1 MCLIITFLCV
11 FRILRSNISIILKMM
26 VNLFQFFS
34 LFQNPVTYTSFD
46 CLSVP
51 IPASVFGTISLEY
64 LLEKFTQMELV
75 HDVECAECSKR
86 LSAEIS
92 SPSMNSIE
100 ISSPNG
106 VIEHSELSSACSTE
120 TLPNGISSPKCHRIF
135 RKQMTIGKV
144 CITLKKKRN

>member
-1 MCLIITFLCV
+1 M
-11 FRILRSNISIILKMM
+11 
-26 VNLFQFFS
+26 
-34 LFQNPVTYTSFD
+34 TYTSFD

-51 IPASVFGTISLEY
+51 IPASVFGTISLEF

-92 SPSMNSIE
+92 SPSPNGIG
-100 ISSPNG
+100 ISSPSPNG
-106 VIEHSELSSACSTE
+106 IIEHSELSSACSTE

-144 CITLKKKRN
+144 CITL

>member
-1 MCLIITFLCV
+1 MESILINNIGKCNIFLLTITYEGERV
-11 FRILRSNISIILKMM
+11 HVISSSDNQL
-26 VNLFQFFS
+26 LFFPV
-34 LFQNPVTYTSFD
+34 LIFQNPVTYTSFD

-86 LSAEIS
+86 LSV
-92 SPSMNSIE
+92 E

-106 VIEHSELSSACSTE
+106 TIEHSSSSSTNGSTE
-120 TLPNGISSPKCHRIF
+120 TVVTAGAATNSSSPKCHRVF

-144 CITLKKKRN
+144 RE